1 MDGVGAL
8 NEVLHLAKVS
18 KRECFLCKVDF
29 KKAYDSS
36 SWSFLDE
43 MLQRYGFDVRWRAW
57 T

>member
-18 KRECFLCKVDF
+18 KRECFLFKVDF

-43 MLQRYGFDVRWRAW
+43 MLQRYGFDV
-57 T
+57 